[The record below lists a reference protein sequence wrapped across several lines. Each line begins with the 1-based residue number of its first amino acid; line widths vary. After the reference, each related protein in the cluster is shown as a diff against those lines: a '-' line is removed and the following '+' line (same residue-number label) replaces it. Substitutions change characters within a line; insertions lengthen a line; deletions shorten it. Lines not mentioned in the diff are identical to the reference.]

1 MYHINSIIHNSILS
15 NCSCLRHLIQSTDS
29 EFLVSVDLIEVGL
42 FLYTLV
48 FRRALF
54 PLENKAIS
62 ADLD

>member
-1 MYHINSIIHNSILS
+1 MYHINTNTHNSILS
-15 NCSCLRHLIQSTDS
+15 NCSCLRQLIQSTDS
-29 EFLVSVDLIEVGL
+29 EFVSVDLIEIGL
-42 FLYTLV
+42 FLYTLL